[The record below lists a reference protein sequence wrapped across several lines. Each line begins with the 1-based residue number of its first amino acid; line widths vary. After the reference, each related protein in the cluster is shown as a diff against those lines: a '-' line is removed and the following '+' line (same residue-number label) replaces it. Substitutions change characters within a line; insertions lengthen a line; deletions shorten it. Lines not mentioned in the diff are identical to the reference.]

1 MHHFI
6 GQANVHLHGINNAF
20 LKINQSQSCIGSLKK
35 EIIGNYA
42 VQCRLIMHLD

>member
-1 MHHFI
+1 MHHFR

-42 VQCRLIMHLD
+42 VQCQVSLFI